1 VHARAMV
8 HGAMVHARAMVHA
21 GAAPPLLSFPRS
33 LSLSLS
39 LSLSFPPYPT
49 HNGVGQLCGQGV
61 MTTTSA
67 GGGRAS
73 ACASAI
79 VHSCFAPVWFRDPG
93 PRCEKL
99 ATQGRAILQLI
110 ATGIGPDV
118 ELRLRAQLL
127 GPPLAEQQLH
137 MLQLSGHS
145 SAAASEPPV
154 RRDLVMRVRVKIMGL
169 IIREEMTEI
178 SLRFH
183 SCAIPLSPPAPVP
196 TGRCCVCRRFRAE
209 AVYCRGGG
217 AAVAAATAATPP
229 QQQQLAL
236 RRHSGCCRH
245 TSRSR
250 PCCKGW

>member
-1 VHARAMV
+1 
-8 HGAMVHARAMVHA
+8 VHARAMVHA
-21 GAAPPLLSFPRS
+21 GAAPPLSPVKRTPPALTLSPSFS
-33 LSLSLS
+33 LL
-39 LSLSFPPYPT
+39 PPALPHPNT

-154 RRDLVMRVRVKIMGL
+154 RADG
-169 IIREEMTEI
+169 
-178 SLRFH
+178 
-183 SCAIPLSPPAPVP
+183 C
-196 TGRCCVCRRFRAE
+196 GCR
-209 AVYCRGGG
+209 
-217 AAVAAATAATPP
+217 
-229 QQQQLAL
+229 
-236 RRHSGCCRH
+236 
-245 TSRSR
+245 
-250 PCCKGW
+250 